1 MIHPDTIVHLGMDG
15 FDALVDCLPAGL
27 QTYHTATKDGDIWEP
42 YGVDNP
48 SIYSSLTKTTSITR
62 IERVYGQFEWYDVY
76 FKEYDHF
83 VTVTKDELF
92 PIIIKHTMAFSDN
105 TLTKFSVMQ
114 STITDVRKMK
124 ERQSLVITDK
134 FDSLIV
140 ADKFNAWKPLVRRSA
155 KTSNCAYR
163 LITGSGLYHSNGIL
177 MLACE
182 PGNMLYWFTKENV
195 NSILEE

>member
-1 MIHPDTIVHLGMDG
+1 MIHPDTTIHLGMDG
-15 FDALVDCLPAGL
+15 FDAMVDCLPIWL
-27 QTYHTATKDGDIWEP
+27 KTYHSTTKDGDIWEP
-42 YGVDNP
+42 YGIDNP
-48 SIYSSLTKTTSITR
+48 DIHSSLTKTTSIIR

-92 PIIIKHTMAFSDN
+92 PAIIKHTMVFSDN
-105 TLTKFSVMQ
+105 DLTRFSAMQ
-114 STITDVRKMK
+114 SSITDVRKMK
-124 ERQSLVITDK
+124 ERQALVIT
-134 FDSLIV
+134 
-140 ADKFNAWKPLVRRSA
+140 DKFNAWKPLVRRSA

-182 PGNMLYWFTKENV
+182 PRNALYWFTKENV

>member
-1 MIHPDTIVHLGMDG
+1 MIHPDTTVHLGMDG
-15 FDALVDCLPAGL
+15 FDAMVDCLPIGL
-27 QTYHTATKDGDIWEP
+27 KTYHSVTKDGDIWEP
-42 YGVDNP
+42 YGIDNP
-48 SIYSSLTKTTSITR
+48 VIHSSPVKTTDILR
-62 IERVYGQFEWYDVY
+62 IERKFGDFEWYDIY

-92 PIIIKHTMAFSDN
+92 PIILRFSMRFSIKFNDHV
-105 TLTKFSVMQ
+105 LTRFSVVQ
-114 STITDVRKMK
+114 SDIPNIRKQK
-124 ERQSLVITDK
+124 ERQSLVIT
-134 FDSLIV
+134 
-140 ADKFNAWKPLVRRSA
+140 DKFNAWKPLVRRSA

-182 PGNMLYWFTKENV
+182 PKNELYWFTKENV

>member
-1 MIHPDTIVHLGMDG
+1 MIHPDTTIHLGIDG
-15 FDALVDCLPAGL
+15 FDAMVDCLPIGL
-27 QTYHTATKDGDIWEP
+27 KTYHSVTKDGDIWEP
-42 YGVDNP
+42 YGIDNP
-48 SIYSSLTKTTSITR
+48 VIHSSPVKTTNILR
-62 IERVYGQFEWYDVY
+62 IERKFGDFEWYDIY

-92 PIIIKHTMAFSDN
+92 PIILRYSMRFSIKFNDHVLAR
-105 TLTKFSVMQ
+105 FSVVQ
-114 STITDVRKMK
+114 SDIPNIRKQK
-124 ERQSLVITDK
+124 ERQSLVIT
-134 FDSLIV
+134 
-140 ADKFNAWKPLVRRSA
+140 DKFNAWKPLVRRSA

-182 PGNMLYWFTKENV
+182 PGNALYWFTKENV